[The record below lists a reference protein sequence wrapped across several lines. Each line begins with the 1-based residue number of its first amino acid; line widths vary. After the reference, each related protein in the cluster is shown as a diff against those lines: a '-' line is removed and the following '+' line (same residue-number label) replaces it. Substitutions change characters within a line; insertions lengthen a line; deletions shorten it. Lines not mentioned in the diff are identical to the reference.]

1 MWQNWVQGAAWPFSG
16 FFPVGE
22 NEKIIGKGPGLARG
36 KYLVNISLS
45 RKRETQWYRDLN
57 QGSANWGPHLKSSLP
72 SVFINKVLLEHN
84 HAHSFI
90 YFLQLLPCYHS
101 RVQSLWQSLPF
112 QIFFFFWKNLLK
124 PLTSLCS
131 CICSALQT
139 EGLAGGET
147 KVDIICDELP
157 GRTFLVQHNPEIL
170 STLSGGVK
178 FSFFFLIVF
187 LILKQKSRSW
197 QTASAIMLIKLWR
210 GPFP

>member
-1 MWQNWVQGAAWPFSG
+1 MRWTPKLPSQHLRDDTRHDKQGAPVAQG
-16 FFPVGE
+16 AFPIVSVPRF
-22 NEKIIGKGPGLARG
+22 GP
-36 KYLVNISLS
+36 LS
-45 RKRETQWYRDLN
+45 
-57 QGSANWGPHLKSSLP
+57 A
-72 SVFINKVLLEHN
+72 FINKVLLEHN